1 MSAPG
6 RPSGGR
12 PRARRALVAGLGLA
26 LLALVATGA
35 RAQGSLRI
43 PIGAPELREDLRIS
57 AGFLLRAPVLEPPGP
72 AVDAAAV
79 IHLQLEVDA
88 LRGNSYGF
96 EPEDSVPYLRLPFA
110 LVHDRSGRRH
120 EGVLTPMVSRDGF
133 HYGATVPLP
142 GPGVY
147 TLTVEIR
154 PPEGLVRHVDPRTG
168 VSGWWSA
175 FPVSWSFRY
184 PPD

>member
-1 MSAPG
+1 M
-6 RPSGGR
+6 
-12 PRARRALVAGLGLA
+12 ARHPLVRGLVLA

-35 RAQGSLRI
+35 WGQGGSSRI
-43 PIGAPELREDLRIS
+43 PIGAPELREDLRIT
-57 AGFLLRAPVLEPPGP
+57 AGFLPRAPVLEPPGP
-72 AVDAAAV
+72 AVDAAAI
-79 IHLQLEVDA
+79 IHLQLEIDA
-88 LRGNSYGF
+88 LRGNPYGF

-110 LVHDRSGRRH
+110 LVHDRSGRRL
-120 EGVLTPMVSRDGF
+120 EGVLAPMVSREGF

-154 PPEGLVRHVDPRTG
+154 PPEGLARHVDPRTG
-168 VSGWWSA
+168 VSAWWSA
-175 FPVSWSFRY
+175 FPVSWTFRY